1 MRLDNTHYFIF
12 PEYFDKSLTRKE
24 GRRLPLNEAIENPSL
39 TELRLAAEKIG
50 LSYETRKDA
59 AYPRHWWEPNG
70 IILVEKKI
78 GKQQTLK
85 DLSNQ
90 VRSYIRPALEKQKKE
105 LLKEAKKKRPKRI
118 QRLRGETQERKDFKP
133 RRRK

>member
-1 MRLDNTHYFIF
+1 MRLDNSHYFIF

-24 GRRLPLNEAIENPSL
+24 GRRLSLSEAIENPTL
-39 TELRLAAEKIG
+39 TELRLAAEKLG
-50 LSYETRKDA
+50 FNYETRKEA

-70 IILVEKKI
+70 LILVEKKNS
-78 GKQQTLK
+78 KQQTIR

-90 VRSYIRPALEKQKKE
+90 VRLYIRPALEKQKKE
-105 LLKEAKKKRPKRI
+105 LVKDAKRKKTKKH
-118 QRLRGETQERKDFKP
+118 LRVRTSDQQRKDFKP